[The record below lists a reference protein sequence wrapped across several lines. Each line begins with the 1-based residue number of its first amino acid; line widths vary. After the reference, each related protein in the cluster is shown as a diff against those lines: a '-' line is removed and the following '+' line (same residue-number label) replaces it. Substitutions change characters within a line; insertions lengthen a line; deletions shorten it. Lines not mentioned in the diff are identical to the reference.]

1 MKMRQI
7 NYLSV
12 ISLAIVLVAFTTSG
26 LALAQAPASQKAAP
40 GNQKQPAAQTKA
52 NENYRVV
59 TEADGLSCSFSQDIA
74 TSMGIVISGL
84 EGEVYINPGPPKSGV
99 TMWSK
104 ENHFKCKDK
113 TGTDREIE
121 LINKVPNLSADMKN
135 GKLVIRTKEFGTLY
149 REEEHRT
156 LEMTESQIK
165 KLQTFLG
172 F

>member
-1 MKMRQI
+1 MVTASFLLRKR
-7 NYLSV
+7 L
-12 ISLAIVLVAFTTSG
+12 LIVLVAITTS
-26 LALAQAPASQKAAP
+26 AFASAQAPSGHKAAP
-40 GNQKQPAAQTKA
+40 ANQKQPAAQTKA

-74 TSMGIVISGL
+74 TSMGIVIGGM

-104 ENHFKCKDK
+104 ANHFKCKDK

-135 GKLVIRTKEFGTLY
+135 GKLVLRTKEFGTVY
-149 REEEHRT
+149 REEEGRA

>member
-1 MKMRQI
+1 MVTIPRR
-7 NYLSV
+7 LSER
-12 ISLAIVLVAFTTSG
+12 LLIVLVAFTISG
-26 LALAQAPASQKAAP
+26 LALAQAPASQKAVP
-40 GNQKQPAAQTKA
+40 GNHKQPAAQTKA

-74 TSMGIVISGL
+74 TSMGIVIGGL
-84 EGEVYINPGPPKSGV
+84 EGESYINPGPPKSGV

-104 ENHFKCKDK
+104 ENHFQCKDK
-113 TGTDREIE
+113 TGTQREIE
-121 LINKVPNLSADMKN
+121 LINKVPNLSVDFDHKN
-135 GKLVIRTKEFGTLY
+135 GRVVIKTRDFGTVY
-149 REEEHRT
+149 RDEDNRA

>member
-1 MKMRQI
+1 MVTASFLLRKR
-7 NYLSV
+7 L
-12 ISLAIVLVAFTTSG
+12 LIVLVAITTSG
-26 LALAQAPASQKAAP
+26 FASAQAPSGHKAAP

-59 TEADGLSCSFSQDIA
+59 TEADGLSCTFSQDIA

-84 EGEVYINPGPPKSGV
+84 AGEDYLDPGPPKSGV

-113 TGTDREIE
+113 TGTEREIE

-135 GKLVIRTKEFGTLY
+135 GKLVLRTKEFGTVY

-165 KLQTFLG
+165 KLQMFLG
-172 F
+172 L